1 MTPKFSRRSLGETWK
16 LCYSTPM
23 INYLIIAAMA
33 ATVLVVLIGVLN
45 MGRQGENSGRF
56 SNILMRWRIA
66 LQAIAIALIMI
77 SLWLGTSGA

>member
-1 MTPKFSRRSLGETWK
+1 
-16 LCYSTPM
+16 M

-45 MGRQGENSGRF
+45 MGRQGENRGRF

-66 LQAIAIALIMI
+66 LQALAIVLIMI
-77 SLWLGTSGA
+77 SLWLGTTGA